1 MILFYVA
8 VGIFAIVGF
17 VAIASLLY
25 IRFSRMN
32 IKGGQAISKEEIKY
46 VLEEDRKY
54 KDELKVFF
62 DSLSEDQVKIM
73 PEELKGQI
81 DYALRKREEYLKEN
95 TEQEDKE

>member
-25 IRFSRMN
+25 IRISRMN
-32 IKGGQAISKEEIKY
+32 IKGGQAISKEEIESS
-46 VLEEDRKY
+46 LEEDRKY

-62 DSLSEDQVKIM
+62 DSLSEEQLKIM

-81 DYALRKREEYLKEN
+81 DYALRKREEN
-95 TEQEDKE
+95 SEQKDEE

>member
-1 MILFYVA
+1 MILFYITVGVFA
-8 VGIFAIVGF
+8 VVGF
-17 VAIASLLY
+17 IVIASLLY

-32 IKGGQAISKEEIKY
+32 IKGGQAISKEEIEY
-46 VLEEDRKY
+46 VLEEDKKY

-95 TEQEDKE
+95 EKQEDKQ

>member
-1 MILFYVA
+1 MFLFHII
-8 VGIFAIVGF
+8 VGILAVVGF
-17 VAIASLLY
+17 VVIASLLY

-46 VLEEDRKY
+46 VLEEDKRH

-81 DYALRKREEYLKEN
+81 DYALRKREECLKEN

>member
-8 VGIFAIVGF
+8 VGIFAVVGF

-25 IRFSRMN
+25 IRFN
-32 IKGGQAISKEEIKY
+32 NVNLKGGQAISKEEIQY
-46 VLEEDRKY
+46 EIEEGKKY

-62 DSLSEDQVKIM
+62 DSLSEEQLKIM

-81 DYALRKREEYLKEN
+81 DYALRKRAENLKEN